1 MSIYIQTSC
10 HCCESSFAIE
20 FNKED
25 VSMDL
30 PQHCPFCGEK
40 IEELEELDSRDFD
53 NTDDDREE
61 DT

>member
-1 MSIYIQTSC
+1 
-10 HCCESSFAIE
+10 
-20 FNKED
+20 
-25 VSMDL
+25 MDL